1 MPASEIVM
9 HQIFSQIVEQ
19 YHPFAEYLGY
29 QDGEDGFL
37 ILYQGPNGRQTMLV
51 DTEGNIIA
59 DSTLGTARTM
69 GLFAAG
75 VALLSMLFGDQSS
88 Y

>member
-1 MPASEIVM
+1 
-9 HQIFSQIVEQ
+9 
-19 YHPFAEYLGY
+19 
-29 QDGEDGFL
+29 
-37 ILYQGPNGRQTMLV
+37 V